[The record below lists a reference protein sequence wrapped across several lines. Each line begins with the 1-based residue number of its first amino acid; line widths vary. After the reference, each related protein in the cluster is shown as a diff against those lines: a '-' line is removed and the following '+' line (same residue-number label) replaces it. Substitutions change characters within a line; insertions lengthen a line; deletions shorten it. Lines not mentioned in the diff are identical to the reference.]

1 MKYLFALGVL
11 AGCAP
16 TTPDAPVVPVALV
29 SVGTVSV
36 GAVAETVTLFGAVE
50 NNAAARFA
58 LSAPVEAIVT
68 AIEAPVGTP
77 VRRGQIV
84 ARLAPS
90 PTSRLDLVKAQGDAR
105 LAVETAARASRLR
118 ADGLVGDAE
127 VETARAA
134 ANSAT
139 ATLTSLTGR
148 TGGLVLRATV
158 AGFVETVVP
167 AAGDLV
173 AAGGPVATIARAGDL
188 RARFGVEPALA
199 RRIDRGASLLIVP
212 TGADASFAARVL
224 SVDPV
229 VDPTTRLASVYAAI
243 PFETGL
249 GAGETLS
256 IQLRV
261 TASTAGLTIPYAAVL
276 DDGGQ
281 PYVYLVV
288 GGVARRRDIVS
299 GAATGDRIGV
309 TRGLR
314 RGERVVTA
322 GGTALE
328 DGMRVRLK

>member
-1 MKYLFALGVL
+1 MKYLLALGVL

-16 TTPDAPVVPVALV
+16 ATPDAPVAPVALV
-29 SVGTVSV
+29 SVGTVAD
-36 GAVAETVTLFGAVE
+36 GAVAETVTLYGAVE
-50 NNAAARFA
+50 NNAAGRVA
-58 LSAPVEAIVT
+58 LSAPAEAILTV
-68 AIEAPVGTP
+68 IEAPVGTS
-77 VRRGQIV
+77 VQRGQIV

-105 LAVETAARASRLR
+105 LTVEAAARASRLR
-118 ADGLVGDAE
+118 ADGLVGNAE

-139 ATLTSLTGR
+139 ATLASLTGR
-148 TGGLVLRATV
+148 AGGLVLRATV

-173 AAGGPVATIARAGDL
+173 AAGGPVATIARSGDL

-199 RRIDRGASLLIVP
+199 RRIDRGASLLVVP
-212 TGADASFAARVL
+212 AGGGAPFAARVL

-229 VDPTTRLASVYAAI
+229 VDPATRLASVYTAI
-243 PFETGL
+243 PSATGL

-256 IQLRV
+256 TRLRV

-281 PYVYLVV
+281 PYVYLVT
-288 GGVARRRDIVS
+288 GGIARRRDIAF
-299 GAATGDRIGV
+299 GAGTGDRIGV